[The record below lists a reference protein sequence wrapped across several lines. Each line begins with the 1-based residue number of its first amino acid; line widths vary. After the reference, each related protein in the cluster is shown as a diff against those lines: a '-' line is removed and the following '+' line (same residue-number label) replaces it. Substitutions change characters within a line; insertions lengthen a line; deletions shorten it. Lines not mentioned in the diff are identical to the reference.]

1 MSRDDIF
8 CFGSSVRPTMNT
20 RPLCK
25 VENPQP
31 AVATARNNARRDE
44 DVSKILSM
52 STGAKECG
60 FEKKN
65 RDGHTC
71 TKGYQTGIRI
81 TLYTVYTPG
90 TLIPKV
96 CTVM

>member
-31 AVATARNNARRDE
+31 AVATAGNNARRDE
-44 DVSKILSM
+44 DVSKILLM

-60 FEKKN
+60 FEKKTGMDTRAQ
-65 RDGHTC
+65 RDI
-71 TKGYQTGIRI
+71 K
-81 TLYTVYTPG
+81 LAFV
-90 TLIPKV
+90 
-96 CTVM
+96 

>member
-1 MSRDDIF
+1 
-8 CFGSSVRPTMNT
+8 
-20 RPLCK
+20 
-25 VENPQP
+25 
-31 AVATARNNARRDE
+31 
-44 DVSKILSM
+44 M

-81 TLYTVYTPG
+81 TVYTVNTPG

-96 CTVM
+96 CTVDLKKVFSANIMYYLNNNTIIK